1 MHGSCQYAKSC
12 FLVLTPCPWDGAH
25 GTWVPLSEAGTPYPW
40 TEVAFPEEPGAV
52 TVIPSHMIHHG
63 GGKPIGD
70 KETRVLAFFTISSE
84 RLNYNNNA
92 VVVIPPWAQPDVR
105 AGTEAM
111 P

>member
-1 MHGSCQYAKSC
+1 
-12 FLVLTPCPWDGAH
+12 
-25 GTWVPLSEAGTPYPW
+25 
-40 TEVAFPEEPGAV
+40 
-52 TVIPSHMIHHG
+52 MIHHG